1 MRFLILFDKA
11 RSVVI
16 LGTEIAVLRYNAAV
30 VEKRPW
36 LKG

>member
-1 MRFLILFDKA
+1 MRFLILLGKTG
-11 RSVVI
+11 SVAI
-16 LGTEIAVLRYNAAV
+16 LGTEIAILRYNAAV